1 MQDRMSPVISLL
13 GRCTAVLIT
22 AVRLRGK
29 VLSYSTLDPAN
40 SMSIAFTPIFPSVV
54 DALTDVD
61 DGETFMYVGGEGKE
75 EVDEFLL
82 DHIMWCGTIAFFY
95 GTDHNNGEFRGC
107 TAFSYLTDKLVD
119 IHLIYI

>member
-29 VLSYSTLDPAN
+29 VLSYSTLDPTN

-61 DGETFMYVGGEGKE
+61 DGEAFMYVGGEGKE

-82 DHIMWCGTIAFFY
+82 DHISYLLLSMIVAFFQLLQDL
-95 GTDHNNGEFRGC
+95 GLDIGKLAF
-107 TAFSYLTDKLVD
+107 TACATAYNKQ
-119 IHLIYI
+119 